1 MIWYANPI
9 SKLLQLQTK
18 FLAKYRMFEKI
29 DKYRMFEKQF
39 LLRRKFKILAER
51 FFCLI
56 LINPLI

>member
-9 SKLLQLQTK
+9 SKLLQLLTK

-29 DKYRMFEKQF
+29 AKYRMFEKQF

-51 FFCLI
+51 FFA
-56 LINPLI
+56 

>member
-29 DKYRMFEKQF
+29 AKYRMFEKQF
-39 LLRRKFKILAER
+39 LFRRKFKILAER
-51 FFCLI
+51 FFA
-56 LINPLI
+56 